1 MLQASLE
8 AHVQLWMDLEKQTKA
23 KRRISV
29 FLNQQMRKRAT
40 AKEAEM
46 NSQKK
51 EYEDKLLY
59 DRRVDYLQV
68 REMKKAEEL
77 RRRESLVNQT
87 IQAIEVKK
95 KVEESEQEQ
104 IFQEFTL
111 LEMRKLNFED
121 DKKQL
126 EKNLT
131 SSGNFF

>member
-29 FLNQQMRKRAT
+29 FLIQQMRKRAA

-51 EYEDKLLY
+51 KYEDKLLY
-59 DRRVDYLQV
+59 DRLVDYLQV
-68 REMKKAEEL
+68 RELKKAEEL
-77 RRRESLVNQT
+77 RRRESLANQT